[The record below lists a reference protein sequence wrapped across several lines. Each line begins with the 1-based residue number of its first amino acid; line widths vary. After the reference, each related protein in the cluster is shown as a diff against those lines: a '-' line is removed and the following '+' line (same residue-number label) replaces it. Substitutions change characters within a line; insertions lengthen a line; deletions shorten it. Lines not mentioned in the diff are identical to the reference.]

1 MWFRFR
7 ESDHSADDAGLVV
20 ASGARQRRV
29 VCWDEET
36 DFQLRLTDLGKA
48 NLVGWRRANQERV
61 TAALER
67 LTESER
73 QSITNALSALAE
85 LAGRLEQDEDRSQTK
100 AGE

>member
-1 MWFRFR
+1 
-7 ESDHSADDAGLVV
+7 VV
-20 ASGARQRRV
+20 AAGARQRRV
-29 VCWDEET
+29 ACWDEET
-36 DFQLRLTDLGKA
+36 DPQLRLTDLGKA
-48 NLVGWRRANQERV
+48 NLLGWRQANQERV